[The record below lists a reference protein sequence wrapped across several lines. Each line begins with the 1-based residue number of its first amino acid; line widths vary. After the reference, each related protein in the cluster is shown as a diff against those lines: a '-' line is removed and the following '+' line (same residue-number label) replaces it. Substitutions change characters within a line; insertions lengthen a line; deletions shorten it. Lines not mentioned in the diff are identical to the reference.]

1 MSSSTHPNNTSPIRK
16 QLAKRMVSYYDQ
28 LSNSK
33 VLDRSRS
40 GSKER
45 SPSRSMSRSKSKDL
59 GNSRMSNT
67 KGSGANEGELYED
80 TEHRRVKLHKLKE
93 LMVNELERGE
103 GDGAL
108 DPDFETLERLHK
120 GYPSFMKHLET
131 EESMLQDNHGV
142 NVKVFLKS
150 KVEDF
155 DKPPEEDSYDSA
167 EEDFVPESPSRSM
180 LLAMSK
186 LYHIVVDQKLER
198 SNTVTENAFD
208 FHQRKAKEIRR
219 LQYAAGVGKKTE
231 LKPKAKIT
239 YYAVWVL
246 INGEPIPGYL
256 GTDGGFETNQK
267 KDTLVINEDD
277 TVHVKPR
284 KDNKG
289 AFGDINGKIKKP
301 TSDEPECDF
310 IAETEDGSRHPIWI
324 TYREP
329 KKVEQAPVQQVSEDT
344 PIEKV
349 QAAPP
354 RRSRSRKLANTNC
367 SLVDPKTEKKLGRA
381 KAELVGKDS
390 VTGNQVGFSKGVLLD
405 SANNVSVI
413 LFKRLSD
420 NECIIKTS
428 AGDQTLE
435 EITDSEK
442 IEDLDSQLVKHSLKK
457 SDDDNGAWP
466 KEVYL
471 YEGPLV
477 IEALKV
483 FDEEFINA
491 SCENNVDYQGKTEW
505 KNIDGNEDAGED
517 AEGELYINYRDSLGR
532 KDKVRI
538 VFDNDNEDK
547 LRMGK
552 LMEYLLTIAKLRVET
567 TGQKKVTKSKK
578 TSTIELGEL
587 RFDIVD
593 KKGRKI
599 KIMIKNDSD
608 NESVDESDEGEPEAP
623 LESAYYHLMVENQ
636 KVIPYARREKKAI
649 QQETTIE
656 DDVDINKKAVKVVAE
671 RYQIRSQVVEHRRLP
686 RQEATAD
693 RAVLS
698 KIASH
703 QGLKFA
709 NDQQFE
715 AFLNFVE
722 ALPEEID
729 RRKAIN
735 QYKEMMEKIMG

>member
-33 VLDRSRS
+33 ALDRSRS

-59 GNSRMSNT
+59 GNSRMSNS

-131 EESMLQDNHGV
+131 EESMLQDKHGV

-219 LQYAAGVGKKTE
+219 LQYAAGVGKKTD

-354 RRSRSRKLANTNC
+354 RRERSRKLANTNC

-381 KAELVGKDS
+381 MAELVGKDS

-457 SDDDNGAWP
+457 SADDNGVWP

-491 SCENNVDYQGKTEW
+491 SCENIVDYQGKTEW
-505 KNIDGNEDAGED
+505 KNIDGDEDAGED

-636 KVIPYARREKKAI
+636 KVIPYARREKKTI
-649 QQETTIE
+649 QQETTVE
-656 DDVDINKKAVKVVAE
+656 DDEDINKKSVKVVAE
-671 RYQIRSQVVEHRRLP
+671 RYQIRSHVVEHRRLP

-722 ALPEEID
+722 ALPEDID